1 MLLSSHSLASAKRIS
16 ISSQAVLQ
24 TLSVR
29 LGATTATSL
38 PHQTRKLFLRLE
50 AKHPKYRVALH
61 CGLWALYILA
71 EVAIIATDLA
81 ELLGSAIAL
90 NL

>member
-1 MLLSSHSLASAKRIS
+1 MGGLY
-16 ISSQAVLQ
+16 
-24 TLSVR
+24 
-29 LGATTATSL
+29 
-38 PHQTRKLFLRLE
+38 FL
-50 AKHPKYRVALH
+50 Y
-61 CGLWALYILA
+61 GLA